1 MADLKTDPPEAPA
14 PGPPRSRLAGW
25 RMTRWWLDP
34 SRDRAR
40 GLLGAGR
47 SWLGRLWRGNRLM
60 VILVA
65 LSLIPRILASLGFRP
80 ALLTADSFLYM
91 SNAATH
97 TPGSIR
103 PSGYAAF
110 LDVAR
115 ILPHPLVAVAALQ
128 HLMGIAVAVIVYA
141 LLRYWGLPGW
151 GAALAAAPVLFDV
164 REIALESYIL
174 PDTVFCLVVVSAVA
188 LLLTRAAPRPWRCA
202 VAALLLAYA
211 AVLRGNGLP
220 LAVVAA
226 AFLVVRQVGWRAA
239 GAAAIAFAVPVA
251 AYAGLFHAT
260 YGTWSL
266 TSSDGMFLW
275 SRTTSF
281 ANCAVLK
288 PPPDL
293 RPLCPGRAAGIAAP
307 PGGSWSVTRLLAA
320 PTPSDYLWSPQAWWR
335 HDAHPGINRANNR
348 LARQFAED
356 AIVSQPGSYLR
367 VVARDVLLT
376 FTATDRPQGAS
387 SMTFTP
393 RPRIPALPGYY
404 QADEQDYAGTAGN
417 TRLVQPYAF
426 FVFLYQQPVLF
437 PGLAFAAAF
446 LIGIAG
452 VARNWRRRGGPA
464 ALPCALA
471 AVSIVSPALLTQSL
485 YRYVIVAIPLSCLA
499 AGLAWARGTQP
510 PTEVQGRARRSAT

>member
-1 MADLKTDPPEAPA
+1 VADLKTDPPAPPA
-14 PGPPRSRLAGW
+14 PRAPRWPLAQSWLLAGRSRLAG
-25 RMTRWWLDP
+25 
-34 SRDRAR
+34 
-40 GLLGAGR
+40 
-47 SWLGRLWRGNRLM
+47 LWRAHRLM
-60 VILVA
+60 IILAA
-65 LSLIPRILASLGFRP
+65 LSLIPRLLASLAFRP

-115 ILPHPLVAVAALQ
+115 LLPDPLVTVAALQ

-141 LLRYWGLPGW
+141 LLRSRGLPGW

-174 PDTVFCLVVVSAVA
+174 PDTLFCLVVVSAVA
-188 LLLTRAAPRPWRCA
+188 LLLTRAVPRPWQCA
-202 VAALLLAYA
+202 AAALLLAYA
-211 AVLRGNGLP
+211 CVLRGNGLP

-226 AFLVVRQVGWRAA
+226 AYLAVRQVGWRAA
-239 GAAAIAFAVPVA
+239 GVAAAVFALPVA
-251 AYAGLFHAT
+251 GYVALFHAT

-281 ANCAVLK
+281 ANCAVIS
-288 PPPDL
+288 PPPRL
-293 RPLCPGRAAGIAAP
+293 RPLCPDRARGIPVPA
-307 PGGSWSVTRLLAA
+307 GGSWSVTRLLDA

-335 HDAHPGINRANNR
+335 RDAHPGINRYNNR

-356 AIVSQPGSYLR
+356 AIEAQPGSYLR

-387 SMTFTP
+387 AMTFTA

-404 QADEQDYAGTAGN
+404 QADEQDYAGTSGN
-417 TRLVQPYAF
+417 TRAVQPYAF
-426 FVFLYQQPVLF
+426 FVFLYQQPVVF
-437 PGLAFAAAF
+437 PGLAFALAF
-446 LIGIAG
+446 IVGGVG
-452 VARNWRRRGGPA
+452 VARDWRRRGGPA
-464 ALPCALA
+464 VLPWALA

-499 AGLAWARGTQP
+499 AGLAFARGRP
-510 PTEVQGRARRSAT
+510 ADS